1 MKNSAGGLSEMKLI
15 KLLKEIAD
23 ENNLKL
29 NILDNGVIIIIKE
42 DKAILQIAAVRDV
55 YYIRYMDRNGS
66 YILRELDKET
76 IEKILNGE
84 IEKTKA
90 IKIPDV

>member
-1 MKNSAGGLSEMKLI
+1 MKLI
-15 KLLKEIAD
+15 KLLKEVAD

-66 YILRELDKET
+66 YILRKLDKET

-84 IEKTKA
+84 VEKTEA

>member
-1 MKNSAGGLSEMKLI
+1 MKMKLI
-15 KLLKEIAD
+15 KLLKEVAD

-66 YILRELDKET
+66 YILRKLDKET

-84 IEKTKA
+84 VEKTEA